1 MEIKVKPEQLEQIAK
16 NISKMQ
22 RHSQNVQQDLN
33 QAMFSIQM
41 QWQGATSQRFY
52 GEYVRST
59 KLMER
64 YIHNLQETEK
74 DLRRI
79 AQKFRQA
86 DEEYQKKQAEKAK
99 ETPKKKKKEEKS
111 WWEKGLDEAAE
122 FFGVNDAIRAVTGKD
137 PRTGKELST
146 KERLIAAG
154 WTLLNIIPVGKAL
167 SVAGKAIKYGG
178 KMVVGA
184 IEKGGKALLDGAKK
198 VSSKL
203 HEGVSFVA
211 SKTKS
216 LADKV
221 GDLWNKG
228 KTKVKNDFIEADKA
242 FHYAMK
248 KLGEYV
254 PKSGRDLAFET
265 ESAGKIPGGGKN
277 LLKDAYQYVKDTGE
291 KVFGSG
297 TERIKFSEMTVE
309 EQLKLAKEYAKKSPI
324 EIPETAKTKAQ
335 SKNGYE
341 QISYKWNDGTYK
353 YEVRWHT
360 RTPGAPVEQGN
371 TWVIQRTIPGN
382 GGAKPQTF
390 FKIGDNE
397 WTEAYKWYEAI
408 KARKDGIATPEQ
420 IRILDKGHW
429 KE

>member
-86 DEEYQKKQAEKAK
+86 DEEYKKKQAEKAK

-137 PRTGKELST
+137 PSTGKELST

-154 WTLLNIIPVGKAL
+154 WTILNITPIGKVGKGIKF
-167 SVAGKAIKYGG
+167 VGKKVGNAI
-178 KMVVGA
+178 
-184 IEKGGKALLDGAKK
+184 LDGAKK

-203 HEGVSFVA
+203 HEGVSFLA
-211 SKTKS
+211 SKAKGLS
-216 LADKV
+216 NKI

-228 KTKVKNDFIEADKA
+228 KTKVKNDFIEAGKA
-242 FHYAMK
+242 FRYGLK
-248 KLGEYV
+248 KIGEYV
-254 PKSGRDLAFET
+254 PKFGGGPIPVMEG
-265 ESAGKIPGGGKN
+265 AGKIPSGGKQS
-277 LLKDAYQYVKDTGE
+277 LKDDVIQFMKETGE

-297 TERIKFSEMTVE
+297 EKDVV
-309 EQLKLAKEYAKKSPI
+309 KEASGAIPKI
-324 EIPETAKTKAQ
+324 EIKYPLSSKNIKHMNKHNIDSIKVQ
-335 SKNGYE
+335 SKYLSDKQLAEKLGDSFFNPKWSKEEINKYSEIAYNDLKSQGKAGDVFEYE
-341 QISYKWNDGTYK
+341 IAGEKINVFIHPDGRFGTAY
-353 YEVRWHT
+353 
-360 RTPGAPVEQGN
+360 GN
-371 TWVIQRTIPGN
+371 HRFTVDEI
-382 GGAKPQTF
+382 
-390 FKIGDNE
+390 
-397 WTEAYKWYEAI
+397 
-408 KARKDGIATPEQ
+408 RKMT
-420 IRILDKGHW
+420 K
-429 KE
+429 